1 MKPSLGFYSPLVL
14 GRRLPRQPHP
24 PHHTASGF
32 VCVELAVKTIVGLGL
47 FGLKYVTAETIWG
60 DVLRL
65 WVLLRVGRL
74 KTVIGFMGL
83 IRMIRK
89 MSFHGV

>member
-32 VCVELAVKTIVGLGL
+32 VCVELAVKTIVGSSTGWEIEDCDWIHGVDKDVKEDE
-47 FGLKYVTAETIWG
+47 FPWGLKDSIEGLQEIG
-60 DVLRL
+60 D
-65 WVLLRVGRL
+65 
-74 KTVIGFMGL
+74 GL
-83 IRMIRK
+83 
-89 MSFHGV
+89 